1 MAPGS
6 QRPSSQELVTFRDII
21 VDFTEEEWG
30 LLDPSQKELYKEV
43 MLESVQNLLS
53 LDEETRFQVNEL
65 TRKPGNFVE
74 ECDLQRVMSD
84 GPCDFK
90 LREIHDSN
98 IKVDKNPKSACEF
111 DEIGKRFIQ
120 SLILN
125 QCKKMTSGNDCF
137 QDQKS
142 SKGFTEQVEL
152 FQSHVQPP
160 EMQMCPDNQWDMA
173 FSWSSDFSRC
183 QESDTGGRFFVSH
196 QGGKT
201 LSQNSKLISHQPIHS
216 TEESGEHSDTTS
228 DRHSSLPYHARVH
241 PGRKRYTC
249 DQCGKAFAWKSGL
262 GPAQEIS
269 PGEEFYKCT
278 ECGKAFCYRSLLTD
292 LQRIHP
298 EEKSYECDKCGK
310 TFARKNNLVL
320 HQRVHTGEKPFACL
334 HCGKAFRYRSTLVEH
349 QRIHTG
355 EKLFECSHCGKAFT
369 QRSSLTKHQRI
380 HTGEKPFACNQCGKV
395 FAETS
400 SLIKHQRIHNGEKPF
415 DCNHCGK
422 AFTQRSTLAEHRR
435 VHTGEKPF
443 ECLQCGKAFR
453 HRSSLVQHQ
462 RGHTGERPFECNQC
476 GKAFAQR
483 FTFVKHQR
491 IHRR

>member
-6 QRPSSQELVTFRDII
+6 QSPLSQELVTFRDII

-53 LDEETRFQVNEL
+53 LGRVSDKFTENITLKTMEGDSDEETRVQVNEL
-65 TRKPGNFVE
+65 TRKLGTFVE

-90 LREIHDSN
+90 LREIHESN
-98 IKVDKNPKSACEF
+98 IKVDKNPKSAFEF

-125 QCKKMTSGNDCF
+125 QCKKITSGNDCF
-137 QDQKS
+137 QDQKY
-142 SKGFTEQVEL
+142 SKGFTEQVGF
-152 FQSHVQPP
+152 FQAHEQPP
-160 EMQMCPDNQWDMA
+160 EMQRCPDNQWDMT
-173 FSWSSDFSRC
+173 FSRSSDLSRC

-196 QGGKT
+196 QGGKA
-201 LSQNSKLISHQPIHS
+201 LSQKSRLISHQPINS
-216 TEESGEHSDTTS
+216 TKESEEHSDTTS
-228 DRHSSLPYHARVH
+228 VHHSSLPYHARVR
-241 PGRKRYTC
+241 PGRKRYAC
-249 DQCGKAFAWKSGL
+249 DQCGKAFAWKSDL
-262 GPAQEIS
+262 GQAQEIP

-298 EEKSYECDKCGK
+298 EEKPYECDKCGK
-310 TFARKNNLVL
+310 TFARKNNLAL

-369 QRSSLTKHQRI
+369 QRGMAEKQDGRMVAKEQAAQMAHPECDIERGPSCTLT
-380 HTGEKPFACNQCGKV
+380 
-395 FAETS
+395 
-400 SLIKHQRIHNGEKPF
+400 
-415 DCNHCGK
+415 D
-422 AFTQRSTLAEHRR
+422 RS
-435 VHTGEKPF
+435 
-443 ECLQCGKAFR
+443 
-453 HRSSLVQHQ
+453 
-462 RGHTGERPFECNQC
+462 
-476 GKAFAQR
+476 
-483 FTFVKHQR
+483 
-491 IHRR
+491 